1 MTRLTFLIAPALA
14 ALLSAVP
21 PARAAPVAKGICEVN
36 HAAIM
41 VSKAGHSTTS
51 KGYVDVI
58 ESTARFVQGGTKP
71 GCIVVAFSA
80 EAGAAANETMVVQPV
95 LDGTTNCQP
104 ENNFFVLSG
113 ASITHS
119 AARAMNYVCTDVAPG
134 VHRLRMQFRSFGGQ
148 TVTLSYRTLIVHHF
162 K

>member
-1 MTRLTFLIAPALA
+1 MMRLIFIIAAALA
-14 ALLSAVP
+14 ASLASTPGAE
-21 PARAAPVAKGICEVN
+21 AAPIEKAQCQVN

-51 KGYVDVI
+51 NGYVDVI
-58 ESTARFVQGGTKP
+58 ESGVWFVQGGTKP
-71 GCIVVAFSA
+71 GCIIVSFSA

-95 LDGTTNCQP
+95 LDGTTVCEP
-104 ENNFFVLSG
+104 GENFFVPSIASG
-113 ASITHS
+113 SNAG
-119 AARAMNYVCTDVAPG
+119 ARAMNYVCTDVAPG
-134 VHRLRMQFRSFGGQ
+134 AHRLKMQFRSFGGA